1 MEGTQTTTARI
12 RERNSGQPCEGSC
25 AGALRVEQMGR
36 GKVTEK
42 SRNST
47 DPEFQTPGGCVSG
60 RGVCSCGEPCWCDGG
75 SHECMNA
82 GQGGAGSSPEGRHRK
97 VDEVQR
103 RIRKQKGVERQ
114 DFKAGGGLLKRTRDA
129 STEDHIDTHRH
140 T

>member
-1 MEGTQTTTARI
+1 MEVQHDAVAGGTQTLREGAVLSYAYTQTNTTRI

-82 GQGGAGSSPEGRHRK
+82 G
-97 VDEVQR
+97 
-103 RIRKQKGVERQ
+103 
-114 DFKAGGGLLKRTRDA
+114 
-129 STEDHIDTHRH
+129 
-140 T
+140 